1 MLSGVPVPRSVENVY
16 SDEERS
22 GVLSDVM
29 TSYHL
34 IGFMNH
40 HHTGLIRFRSYLDLL
55 SETFIILKP
64 GQDFSNFF
72 LTDTSLPAYCWMIY
86 LAIY

>member
-1 MLSGVPVPRSVENVY
+1 MYPVSVCNGVPVPSPVENVY
-16 SDEERS
+16 CDDVRSPLLSD
-22 GVLSDVM
+22 VSDVM

-55 SETFIILKP
+55 SETL
-64 GQDFSNFF
+64 
-72 LTDTSLPAYCWMIY
+72 LT
-86 LAIY
+86 